1 VSAVLE
7 TYARS
12 AEQLNDL
19 AVTAS
24 LVSADSGTTAKTV
37 RADLAAPVDTG
48 GALMRRAT
56 LAAPL
61 TGVPPGSYVAR
72 VKVTAGG
79 ETVGELAREVEV
91 VAGSAPASLP
101 PPMPQLNPRDVLD
114 SDFVRSA
121 RSALRNATTPA
132 AARATT
138 GFDAFERGDYTAAAT
153 TLAAA
158 FADLR
163 DNAAVAFV
171 LGWAYEGANDHRGAL
186 GSWRAATT
194 IDPKFL
200 PAHLALAEGYLKIS
214 ERALA
219 VQALKAGLAALPDS
233 PELRSRLAQLQGQ

>member
-1 VSAVLE
+1 
-7 TYARS
+7 
-12 AEQLNDL
+12 
-19 AVTAS
+19 
-24 LVSADSGTTAKTV
+24 V
-37 RADLAAPVDTG
+37 RADLAAPLDSG

-61 TGVPPGSYVAR
+61 TGVAPGTYVAR

-79 ETVGELAREVEV
+79 ETVGELAREVDV
-91 VAGSAPASLP
+91 VGGSAPAPPP

-121 RSALRNATTPA
+121 RTALRNGTTPA
-132 AARATT
+132 AAQATK
-138 GFDAFERGDYTAAAT
+138 GFDAFERGDYAAAAT

-171 LGWAYEGANDHRGAL
+171 LGWAYEGAGDHRGAL

-200 PAHLALAEGYLKIS
+200 PAHLALAEGYVRIS